1 MHRLEKHLGITYT
14 EISDGDVAELEC
26 QRLKWSSEKIA
37 KFPRESFKAR
47 IARRGFSLLV
57 RNKHRGSGCAKG
69 FLSARNG
76 LETHGV
82 AMKSGVAR

>member
-1 MHRLEKHLGITYT
+1 MHRLEKHPGITYT
-14 EISDGDVAELEC
+14 EISNRDAPELEC
-26 QRLKWSSEKIA
+26 LRLKLSFEKIA

-57 RNKHRGSGCAKG
+57 RNKQSSSGCAKG